1 MKKLLNKLG
10 FRRMDEMEKQI
21 NFRAQ
26 GIAYIFLILALFIW
40 TTAEGVRGMINKTTF
55 NLLPCLLLSTA
66 SLIHNIS
73 QQIMIRNA
81 VKDDEESFESSP
93 LFKIILT
100 VFVVIAVCVT
110 IGSFVVIMGVRL

>member
-1 MKKLLNKLG
+1 MKKLLKKLG
-10 FRRMDEMEKQI
+10 FRKMDEMESQI
-21 NFRAQ
+21 NFKAQ
-26 GIAYIFLILALFIW
+26 GIAYCFLIIALFIW
-40 TTAEGVRGMINKTTF
+40 TIAEGIKGLINQSSF

-110 IGSFVVIMGVRL
+110 IGSFIVIMGVRI